1 MPDCWHTVNSTT
13 PLGLS
18 TIAGETLVDARTGKK
33 VAMRWLVCC
42 SGVGA
47 RLRVLGYRGHDGVAA
62 HAGACW
68 ITAFAL
74 YGSMLVKPNP
84 S

>member
-1 MPDCWHTVNSTT
+1 
-13 PLGLS
+13 
-18 TIAGETLVDARTGKK
+18 
-33 VAMRWLVCC
+33 MRWLVCC

-74 YGSMLVKPNP
+74 FALVYGSMLVKPNLE
-84 S
+84 